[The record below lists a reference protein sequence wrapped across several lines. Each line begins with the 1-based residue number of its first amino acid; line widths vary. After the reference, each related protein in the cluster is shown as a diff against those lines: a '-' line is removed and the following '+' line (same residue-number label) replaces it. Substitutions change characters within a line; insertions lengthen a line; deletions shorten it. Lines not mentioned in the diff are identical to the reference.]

1 MVKDQEYLENKA
13 SYCLDLA
20 KKLGAS
26 QASIKVGSSISET
39 VNFRNKK
46 LDESNR
52 SDNLGVDI
60 TTYIGKKKSSI
71 SSSNLLQDNLNI
83 LIEKCIETTKNT
95 PEDEFN
101 ALPDKDLLAREIKE
115 LNLYDDTHIE
125 NDDKIKYLSTL
136 EKSASG
142 DKKIIN
148 TESSF
153 TEDKSNFIL
162 ANSDG
167 FCKGFKT
174 SSFVASSVAVAK
186 DDRSME
192 RDYEYTLKCHLDDIK
207 NAEELGKVAAEN
219 TIRKLSPKKIGSEKI
234 PIIFD
239 KRIAKGILSTFAS
252 AISSSAISRGTS
264 FLKDMIGQKIFP
276 RSVNIFDKP
285 DIIKGLG
292 SQSFD
297 SEGVKTETLNLVEQG
312 ILKHYLIDTYNGKKL
327 NLKSN
332 GRSGGTSNLYLDN
345 GKIALKDLLNS
356 NSKSLYITE
365 TIGHGS
371 NIITGDYSVGA
382 TGFLVENGEFKYPI
396 NEITIA
402 GNFKDMFQNITLAN
416 DLEFEYSTNSPT
428 MMIEGMVVAGK

>member
-1 MVKDQEYLENKA
+1 MIKDQEYLEKKA
-13 SYCLDLA
+13 SYCLDLG
-20 KKLGAS
+20 KNLGATDIS
-26 QASIKVGSSISET
+26 VKVGSSISET

-52 SDNLGVDI
+52 SDNLGIDI
-60 TTYIGKKKSSI
+60 TAYIGRKKSSI
-71 SSSNLLQDNLNI
+71 SSSNLLNDNLKI

-101 ALPDKDLLAREIKE
+101 SLPDKDLLAKEVKE
-115 LNLYDDTHIE
+115 LDLYDDTHIE
-125 NDDKIKYLSTL
+125 NEEKIKYLSRL
-136 EKSASG
+136 EASASS
-142 DKKIIN
+142 DKKIVN

-174 SSFVASSVAVAK
+174 SSFAVSSVAVAK
-186 DDRSME
+186 DDNSME

-207 NAEELGKVAAEN
+207 KAEVLGKVAAEN

-234 PIIFD
+234 AIIFD
-239 KRIAKGILSTFAS
+239 KRIAKGMLSTFAS
-252 AISSSAISRGTS
+252 AISSSSISRGTS
-264 FLKDMIGQKIFP
+264 FLKDNIDQKIF
-276 RSVNIFDKP
+276 SGSINIFDKP

-297 SEGVKTETLNLVEQG
+297 SEGVKTETLQLVEKG

-332 GRSGGTSNLYLDN
+332 GRCGGTSNLYFDN
-345 GKIALKDLLNS
+345 GKISYKDLLSS
-356 NSKSLYITE
+356 NSKCLYITE

-382 TGFLVENGEFKYPI
+382 TGFLVENGEFRYPI

>member
-1 MVKDQEYLENKA
+1 MVKDQDYLEKKA

-20 KKLGAS
+20 KKLGATDTRVN
-26 QASIKVGSSISET
+26 VGNSISET

-52 SDNLGVDI
+52 SDNLGIDI

-71 SSSNLLQDNLNI
+71 SSSNLLNDNINI

-101 ALPDKDLLAREIKE
+101 SLPDKNLLAKE
-115 LNLYDDTHIE
+115 VKDLNLYDDTHIE
-125 NDDKIKYLSTL
+125 NDNKIEYLKRL
-136 EKSASG
+136 EVSVSA
-142 DKKIIN
+142 DKKIVN

-153 TEDKSNFIL
+153 VEDKSNFIL

-174 SSFVASSVAVAK
+174 SSFIVSSVAVAK
-186 DDRSME
+186 DNNSME
-192 RDYEYTLKCHLDDIK
+192 RDYDYTLKCHLKDIK
-207 NAEELGKVAAEN
+207 DAEELGKKAAEH
-219 TIRKLSPKKIGSEKI
+219 TIRKLSPKKIGTEKI
-234 PIIFD
+234 PLIFD
-239 KRIAKGILSTFAS
+239 KRIAKGVLSIFAS

-264 FLKDMIGQKIFP
+264 FLKDKINEKIF
-276 RSVNIFDKP
+276 SDKINVFDKP
-285 DIIKGLG
+285 DIVKGLG
-292 SQSFD
+292 SKSFD
-297 SEGVKTETLNLVEQG
+297 LEGVKIDTLKLVENG
-312 ILKHYLIDTYNGKKL
+312 VLKHYLVDTYNGNKL

-332 GRSGGTSNLYLDN
+332 GRCGGTSNLYFDN
-345 GKIALKDLLNS
+345 GKISYKDLINS
-356 NSKSLYITE
+356 NSRSLYITE

-371 NIITGDYSVGA
+371 NIVTGDYSVGA
-382 TGFLVENGEFKYPI
+382 TGFLIENGEFKYPI
-396 NEITIA
+396 NEFTIA

>member
-1 MVKDQEYLENKA
+1 MVKEQDFLEKKA

-20 KKLGAS
+20 KKLGATD
-26 QASIKVGSSISET
+26 SSVVVNNAISET

-52 SDNLGVDI
+52 SDDLGIDI

-71 SSSNLLQDNLNI
+71 SSSNLLNDNVNI

-101 ALPDKDLLAREIKE
+101 SLPDKDLLVKNVKD
-115 LNLYDDTHIE
+115 LNLYDDTHLDNESKIE
-125 NDDKIKYLSTL
+125 YLKIL
-136 EKSASG
+136 ENSASN

-153 TEDKSNFIL
+153 TESKSNFIL
-162 ANSDG
+162 ANTNG
-167 FCKGFKT
+167 FCEGYKT
-174 SSFVASSVAVAK
+174 SSFTASSVTVAK
-186 DDRSME
+186 DEKSME
-192 RDYEYTLKCHLDDIK
+192 RDYEYTRKCHLKDIK
-207 NAEELGKVAAEN
+207 NADELGKLASEQ

-264 FLKDMIGQKIFP
+264 FLKDKISQKIF
-276 RSVNIFDKP
+276 SNSINIIDKP
-285 DIIKGLG
+285 DILKGLG
-292 SQSFD
+292 SRTFD
-297 SEGVKTETLNLVEQG
+297 SEGVMTNTLKLVDQG

-332 GRSGGTSNLYLDN
+332 GRCGGSTNLYFEN
-345 GKIALKDLLNS
+345 GNISYKDLLNL
-356 NSKSLYITE
+356 NSKCLYITE

-371 NIITGDYSVGA
+371 NIVTGDYSVGA
-382 TGFLVENGEFKYPI
+382 TGFLIENGEFKYPI

-402 GNFKDMFQNITLAN
+402 GNFKEMFQNLNLAN
-416 DLEFEYSTNSPT
+416 DLEFEYSINSPS
-428 MMIEGMVVAGK
+428 MLVEGMVVAGK

>member
-1 MVKDQEYLENKA
+1 MTKDQQYLTEKA

-20 KKLGAS
+20 KKLGATDS
-26 QASIKVGSSISET
+26 NVVVSNSISET

-52 SDNLGVDI
+52 SDNLFIGI

-71 SSSNLLQDNLNI
+71 SSSNLLKENLDT

-101 ALPDKDLLAREIKE
+101 SLPDKDLLATELKD
-115 LNLYDDTHIE
+115 LNLYDDTHIKNE
-125 NDDKIKYLSTL
+125 NKIEYLKRL
-136 EKSASG
+136 ESSASNN
-142 DKKIIN
+142 KKIIN

-167 FCKGFKT
+167 FCEGYKD
-174 SSFVASSVAVAK
+174 SSFVASSVTVAEDGK
-186 DDRSME
+186 SME
-192 RDYEYTLKCHLDDIK
+192 RDYEYTRKCHLKDIK
-207 NAEELGKVAAEN
+207 DAELLGKLAAEQ
-219 TIRKLSPKKIGSEKI
+219 TIKKLSPKKISSEKI
-234 PIIFD
+234 ALIFD
-239 KRIAKGILSTFAS
+239 KRIAKNILSTFAN

-264 FLKDMIGQKIFP
+264 FLKDKINQKIF
-276 RSVNIFDKP
+276 SDEINILDKP
-285 DIIKGLG
+285 NILKGLG
-292 SQSFD
+292 SRSFD
-297 SEGVKTETLNLVEQG
+297 SEGVKTDTLKLVEQG
-312 ILKHYLIDTYNGKKL
+312 ILKHYLVDTYNGKKL
-327 NLKSN
+327 NLRSN
-332 GRSGGTSNLYLDN
+332 GRCGGTSNLYFN
-345 GKIALKDLLNS
+345 QGKVSFKDLLSS
-356 NSKSLYITE
+356 NSRCLYITE

-371 NIITGDYSVGA
+371 NIVTGDYSVGA
-382 TGFLVENGEFKYPI
+382 TGFFVEKGDFKYPI

-402 GNFKDMFQNITLAN
+402 GNFKEMFQNITLAN